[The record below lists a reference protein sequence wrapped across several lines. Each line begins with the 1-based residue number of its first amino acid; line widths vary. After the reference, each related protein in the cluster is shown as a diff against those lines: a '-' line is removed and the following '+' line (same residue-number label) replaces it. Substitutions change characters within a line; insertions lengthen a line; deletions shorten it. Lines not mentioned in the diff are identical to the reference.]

1 MKRLVEFPLEEG
13 GSIFVEVE
21 STSVDQLIPASLP
34 GDVAAK
40 VALTLES
47 ALDKVQP
54 AAKAIISKLRGLVD
68 PPDEVSVEFGIKM
81 SASAGA
87 VLASADAEANFK
99 VNLTWRRLVD
109 QTSHSGSPHN
119 G

>member
-1 MKRLVEFPLEEG
+1 MKRLLEFPLEEG

-21 STSVDQLIPASLP
+21 STSLDQLIPASLP

-40 VALTLES
+40 VALTLEA
-47 ALDKVQP
+47 ALDRVQP
-54 AAKAIISKLRGLVD
+54 AAKAIVSKLRGLVD

-87 VLASADAEANFK
+87 VIASADTEANFK
-99 VNLTWRRLVD
+99 VNLTWKRPIN
-109 QTSHSGSPHN
+109 QIAHSGSPHN
-119 G
+119 V